1 MVEVSEGIKGNME
14 ERTYIDDSRTLEALN
29 NMCYDIDPVFQIED
43 YQPGQSNITYSS
55 IYNIN
60 DMRQNEEWF
69 NAKKGAF
76 LKGYPEL
83 PDELFSKALNTDFE
97 NVLRNGYPTEE
108 QYQQSLLFEFGLDT
122 TDIQEPASI
131 AKNSDSSGGVQF
143 Y

>member
-1 MVEVSEGIKGNME
+1 
-14 ERTYIDDSRTLEALN
+14 
-29 NMCYDIDPVFQIED
+29 
-43 YQPGQSNITYSS
+43 
-55 IYNIN
+55 
-60 DMRQNEEWF
+60 MRQNEEWF

-122 TDIQEPASI
+122 TDIQEPALI